1 MKDQRFHET
10 KRVFVTFT
18 ILGHAAFAVYF
29 RFDGIIITPPVVYA
43 VCFCFAAL
51 SMKTGGKSF
60 RNAAWCGA
68 VAAVASVFLGLEPQ
82 FAPPE
87 RFVAYAAVAA
97 AVLAM
102 TTLCLVFTAAGTAKI
117 YAERFPRSRGK
128 AKTCIAAAAIP
139 YAAFAVAAV
148 ATFSTEYV
156 WVASVLCAVKSAAA
170 IFAAIMLLIVYPERE
185 RKASNGSETPTAIP
199 SAGADAT
206 SARQKTD
213 A

>member
-1 MKDQRFHET
+1 
-10 KRVFVTFT
+10 
-18 ILGHAAFAVYF
+18 
-29 RFDGIIITPPVVYA
+29 
-43 VCFCFAAL
+43 
-51 SMKTGGKSF
+51 
-60 RNAAWCGA
+60 
-68 VAAVASVFLGLEPQ
+68 
-82 FAPPE
+82 
-87 RFVAYAAVAA
+87 
-97 AVLAM
+97 M
-102 TTLCLVFTAAGTAKI
+102 TTLCLIFTAAGIAKI

-156 WVASVLCAVKSAAA
+156 WIASVLCAVKSAAA
-170 IFAAIMLLIVYPERE
+170 IIAAIMLLIVYPERE

-199 SAGADAT
+199 SADADAT